1 MKLTLNIDP
10 DLAALWQ
17 PVIEHQC
24 NLTLA
29 PMVASVTNPKLSFS
43 SIRVGGER
51 LFQCRFSASLL
62 NGTPLS
68 LANEHADGRIAISGV
83 FLRARR
89 DVARHRRNMRE
100 PATLFSRRAV
110 PEPPQ

>member
-1 MKLTLNIDP
+1 MKLILNIEP

-29 PMVASVTNPKLSFS
+29 PMVASLSNPKVSFTAVTVNGQRLYRCELSANL
-43 SIRVGGER
+43 I
-51 LFQCRFSASLL
+51 
-62 NGTPLS
+62 NGPKINLTS
-68 LANEHADGRIAISGV
+68 EQADGRAAIGSV

-89 DVARHRRNMRE
+89 DVARR
-100 PATLFSRRAV
+100 RRALSASYDFNRRAA
-110 PEPPQ
+110 PAPLR